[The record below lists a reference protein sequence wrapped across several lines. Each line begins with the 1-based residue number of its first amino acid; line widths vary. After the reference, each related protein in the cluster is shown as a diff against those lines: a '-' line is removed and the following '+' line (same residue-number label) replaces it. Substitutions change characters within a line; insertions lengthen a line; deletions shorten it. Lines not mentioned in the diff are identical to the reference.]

1 MTKIFPKKPNK
12 NRFSV
17 QFLADPM
24 EQTNIA
30 EEEVVDHYFEQV
42 FTMFFFFHFSGVS
55 FEFDYA
61 SVSTT
66 AMALLQED
74 PQLDKMR

>member
-1 MTKIFPKKPNK
+1 MPYHVLEHYPPKEKMCRIVDLNQSKNISELKPPLRK
-12 NRFSV
+12 KKC
-17 QFLADPM
+17 
-24 EQTNIA
+24 
-30 EEEVVDHYFEQV
+30 
-42 FTMFFFFHFSGVS
+42 FHDFFSGVS

-74 PQLDKMR
+74 PQLEKMR

>member
-1 MTKIFPKKPNK
+1 MSQSKNISEQATFKKNVFS
-12 NRFSV
+12 RFFS
-17 QFLADPM
+17 
-24 EQTNIA
+24 
-30 EEEVVDHYFEQV
+30 
-42 FTMFFFFHFSGVS
+42 HFSGVS

-74 PQLDKMR
+74 PQLEKMR